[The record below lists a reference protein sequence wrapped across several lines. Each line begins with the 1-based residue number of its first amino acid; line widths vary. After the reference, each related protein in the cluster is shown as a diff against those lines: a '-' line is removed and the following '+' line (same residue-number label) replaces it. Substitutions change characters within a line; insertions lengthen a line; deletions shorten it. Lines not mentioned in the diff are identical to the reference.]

1 MIELAIKETE
11 IVIDLKDEAHPGL
24 GVLMETLT
32 DVEAAQMMSGRLRTV
47 VTKDGTEIESEDE
60 NEPKDEEVIIDMPFE
75 EMLGLFAK
83 KFRSFVG
90 EEVVLDGEAF
100 DPKREDHMRSLPLPW
115 KLTAM
120 GELMSYATSL
130 SKDVVKNSLAQARH
144 LLGDSTPSED

>member
-47 VTKDGTEIESEDE
+47 VTKDGTKIEDE
-60 NEPKDEEVIIDMPFE
+60 DEDEEVIIDMPFE

-90 EEVVLDGEAF
+90 EEVVLAGEAF